1 MEHIDTI
8 LPLVAHNM
16 LDSVNTHAAKR
27 DAARGVEPSQTLHV
41 RSRHHQYEIER
52 HTRDLVRLSQVN
64 KSVRDVVTKE
74 VLPHAFAA
82 MDVPIVQGPK
92 RIPRNHPNNPR
103 VGGERLEGGGVEGQA
118 EVGVEGELLSSS
130 MGLYS

>member
-41 RSRHHQYEIER
+41 RSQHHQYEIER

-82 MDVPIVQGPK
+82 MDVPIIQGPK
-92 RIPRNHPNNPR
+92 RIPRKHPNNHWWVAGR
-103 VGGERLEGGGVEGQA
+103 AFGGRGGRGTSRGGGRGRVVEQ
-118 EVGVEGELLSSS
+118 
-130 MGLYS
+130 

>member
-103 VGGERLEGGGVEGQA
+103 VGGRAFGGRGGRGTGRDGGRGRVVEQ
-118 EVGVEGELLSSS
+118 
-130 MGLYS
+130 

>member
-1 MEHIDTI
+1 MNGTHRYNATI
-8 LPLVAHNM
+8 SGTQHVM

-103 VGGERLEGGGVEGQA
+103 VGGRAFGGRGGRGTGRGGGRGRVVEQ
-118 EVGVEGELLSSS
+118 
-130 MGLYS
+130 